1 MHLKTIVC
9 KLSTNKKNDLG
20 YSSMKNMKSNEV
32 RAFTSI
38 EEENQYDYN
47 RRKKMTVEERLKEFS
62 IIQERRW
69 GKDWHLQPIVK
80 KVSFDK
86 IAE

>member
-1 MHLKTIVC
+1 
-9 KLSTNKKNDLG
+9 
-20 YSSMKNMKSNEV
+20 MKNVKSNKV
-32 RAFTSI
+32 RVFTSF
-38 EEENQYDYN
+38 EEENKYEYS

-80 KVSFDK
+80 KVFFDK
-86 IAE
+86 ISE